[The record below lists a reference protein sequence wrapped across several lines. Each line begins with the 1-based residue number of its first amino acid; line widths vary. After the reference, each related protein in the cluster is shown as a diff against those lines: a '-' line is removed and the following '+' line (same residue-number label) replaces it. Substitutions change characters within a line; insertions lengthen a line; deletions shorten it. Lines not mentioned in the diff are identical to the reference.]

1 MIACILILLA
11 EARRDHSGGGLQGA
25 DAAVGGA
32 RGADVGGL
40 TPKGQARSADAA
52 GGGARGADVGGV
64 RPKRKA
70 RSADE
75 DGDGDDVGFLSD
87 EEETLRASIAGSRAA
102 ALNAHVDG
110 VPMKRRR
117 VVRSE
122 PAVAAVAA
130 AAPTMRR
137 PAAAPCV
144 LKRPAARDP
153 AGWPAAPVSTNGQPA
168 SATYRGARI
177 RKYDAKFCWRC
188 TLNPGVERREKM
200 FAYSTFGGDGAAFR
214 AALAWVDDSR

>member
-1 MIACILILLA
+1 M
-11 EARRDHSGGGLQGA
+11 
-25 DAAVGGA
+25 
-32 RGADVGGL
+32 
-40 TPKGQARSADAA
+40 K
-52 GGGARGADVGGV
+52 
-64 RPKRKA
+64 PKRKA
-70 RSADE
+70 RSDDE
-75 DGDGDDVGFLSD
+75 DGDDDDAGGLSD
-87 EEETLRASIAGSRAA
+87 EEETLRAGIAGSRAA
-102 ALNAHVDG
+102 ALSAHVDG
-110 VPMKRRR
+110 VPMKRRG

-122 PAVAAVAA
+122 PAVAAA

-168 SATYRGARI
+168 SVRYRGARI
-177 RKYDAKFCWRC
+177 WKSDAKFCWRC

>member
-1 MIACILILLA
+1 MSMIACILILLA
-11 EARRDHSGGGLQGA
+11 GARRDHSGGGLQGA

-40 TPKGQARSADAA
+40 TPKGQARSADA
-52 GGGARGADVGGV
+52 
-64 RPKRKA
+64 
-70 RSADE
+70 
-75 DGDGDDVGFLSD
+75 DGDDDDVGFLSD

-102 ALNAHVDG
+102 ALNAQVDG

-122 PAVAAVAA
+122 PAVAAVAAAAPTMRRPA

-168 SATYRGARI
+168 SVRYRGARI
-177 RKYDAKFCWRC
+177 WKSDAKFCWRC
-188 TLNPGVERREKM
+188 TLNTGVERREKM
-200 FAYSTFGGDGAAFR
+200 FAYNTFGGDGAAFR